1 MKRVYGLAILLV
13 VLSVVIAVVV
23 ARVNLTEILQPP
35 PKPREYTASDTRIEA
50 RVGET
55 FVIVLESNRTTGY
68 SWELKMPL
76 NEKVAKF
83 VNSEYVSRGV
93 GFPGIG
99 GEQRWTF
106 RGAGAGTASI
116 TLEYMRPWEI
126 NVAPA
131 KTQTYAVSVR

>member
-1 MKRVYGLAILLV
+1 MKRVYGLAITLV
-13 VLSVVIAVVV
+13 VLSVVIAVLV
-23 ARVNLTEILQPP
+23 ARLDLNEMLHPA

-68 SWELKMPL
+68 SWELTKPL

-83 VNSEYVSRGV
+83 VVSEYVSRGV
-93 GFPGIG
+93 GFPGRG

-106 RGAGAGTASI
+106 HGESAGTASI
-116 TLEYMRPWEI
+116 ALAYMRPWEKDMP
-126 NVAPA
+126 PA